1 MSDTE
6 SERESR
12 AKRQEG
18 VKKAFESPSDSGQS
32 HLEQDTTS
40 HTDTEVSSVGRRGE
54 DEVRKH
60 KEPGR
65 YEAEGNQ
72 ADRPAGKS
80 TMRDKS
86 SVNPGGGGH
95 SPKS

>member
-1 MSDTE
+1 MADTE
-6 SERESR
+6 SEPGSR
-12 AKRQEG
+12 TQRQEG
-18 VKKAFESPSDSGQS
+18 VKKAFESPSDSAQS
-32 HLEQDTTS
+32 HLEKDTTS
-40 HTDTEVSSVGRRGE
+40 DTDTEVSSVGRRAE

-65 YEAEGNQ
+65 YDAEGDE

-80 TMRDKS
+80 TMRDKT

-95 SPKS
+95 SPKP